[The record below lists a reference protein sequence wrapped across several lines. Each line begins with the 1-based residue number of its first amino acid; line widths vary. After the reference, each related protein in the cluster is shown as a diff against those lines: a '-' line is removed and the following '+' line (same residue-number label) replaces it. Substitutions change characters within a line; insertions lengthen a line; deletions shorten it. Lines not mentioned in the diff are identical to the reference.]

1 MGTQSTWE
9 RRRHAGGVRSWRG
22 EVKVEVE
29 GSMLAAAAANGAS
42 LLSGGVTSTT
52 NSYLE
57 KLLAEKPLTPC

>member
-1 MGTQSTWE
+1 
-9 RRRHAGGVRSWRG
+9 VRSWRG
-22 EVKVEVE
+22 EVVVETVE

-42 LLSGGVTSTT
+42 LLSGGVTSST